1 MNSLKKTFLPLLI
14 SAATLVVGFWLLEKN
29 YQHELQKMGWLPTN
43 KLNLYPYGRRLSGY
57 TVTENT
63 PNFHLNAYDDKFL
76 PVAFETDSYGFK
88 TDGTILQKTKDRNT
102 IRIFITGGSTAW
114 GSIES
119 RKIMRDTTYPEGNYC
134 YAATIA
140 GKLKKL
146 LQTEYPELKFEVID
160 AAVVH
165 FLFHQS
171 FALYYEKLHDFNP
184 DIVVN
189 IDGHNDLGDVLE
201 AENHG
206 DPYKAGSTQ
215 MEEELQLATTARLP
229 QWPYTLVYYDFKY
242 IRQHGNN
249 QNSRK
254 PALSVSNDVTVI
266 KHEPD
271 HKSYELIKPNLI
283 ISKKLLWLIDSYER
297 QLRADGVYSI
307 FCLQP
312 MLRRRIYQKELSVTE
327 QRFRTFLERVT
338 IGDTLNL
345 KANPGEFGK
354 LFNDQQLADQMGV
367 DKYWV
372 NVLIQE
378 YMFNDFSNVFDS
390 IVTVNGGTYLDINKA
405 MTGLGGDK
413 EFYVDYCHLTPFGNQ
428 FVAELLLK
436 KVALYIAQKRT
447 VNSRL

>member
-1 MNSLKKTFLPLLI
+1 MGYLNFTDINKQCAYEQFKKNI
-14 SAATLVVGFWLLEKN
+14 STLVDLRCNAGSWILAAWKELSAWVAKN
-29 YQHELQKMGWLPTN
+29 GVASTN

-63 PNFHLNAYDDKFL
+63 PNFHLNAYNDKFL

-160 AAVVH
+160 AAVVT

-229 QWPYTLVYYDFKY
+229 QWPYTLAYMILNIYGSMEI
-242 IRQHGNN
+242 IRIRGN
-249 QNSRK
+249 
-254 PALSVSNDVTVI
+254 
-266 KHEPD
+266 
-271 HKSYELIKPNLI
+271 
-283 ISKKLLWLIDSYER
+283 LL
-297 QLRADGVYSI
+297 
-307 FCLQP
+307 
-312 MLRRRIYQKELSVTE
+312 
-327 QRFRTFLERVT
+327 
-338 IGDTLNL
+338 
-345 KANPGEFGK
+345 
-354 LFNDQQLADQMGV
+354 
-367 DKYWV
+367 
-372 NVLIQE
+372 
-378 YMFNDFSNVFDS
+378 
-390 IVTVNGGTYLDINKA
+390 
-405 MTGLGGDK
+405 
-413 EFYVDYCHLTPFGNQ
+413 
-428 FVAELLLK
+428 
-436 KVALYIAQKRT
+436 
-447 VNSRL
+447 